1 MWWLPIVQVPSKW
14 RDKGPD
20 EDPDV
25 VIMLPVL
32 YLTMAVDD
40 TNIRCNPREMFED
53 TFSSNFLGEKKSPDT
68 LMFHSGLP
76 HKLDVDHAD
85 NHTPNR

>member
-53 TFSSNFLGEKKSPDT
+53 TF
-68 LMFHSGLP
+68 
-76 HKLDVDHAD
+76 
-85 NHTPNR
+85 